1 MGVDSNHGGSM
12 EGQCTKE
19 EKFGFSRKHL
29 MNDLFFLIRYSPA
42 KTGGGNFV
50 FKKYASKNDG

>member
-1 MGVDSNHGGSM
+1 MGVDSDHGGLV

-29 MNDLFFLIRYSPA
+29 KNELLFLIRYSPA
-42 KTGGGNFV
+42 KTGGD
-50 FKKYASKNDG
+50 ASKNDG